1 MARRRNVRFT
11 HKRPAPSPTALTLQ
25 NQGLD
30 SLLVPSLL
38 GPEVLRPGS
47 GERMRF
53 AIPRRNESSGT
64 PHTEKRPFVC
74 AFHVCF
80 HASSAV
86 GSAGA
91 LCNKRSRKRTGE
103 TQAPNPPRS
112 QHRARGQ
119 ADAGEMDQESGCPL
133 LVVCLWASPFHSLG
147 PILPK
152 YPRKGREQAGSKMPP
167 FLPPL
172 LLYSGS
178 SIPVSRYLHYWHH
191 HASPTLLSL
200 NPQGTPQAELAD
212 HSSCPYSHR

>member
-152 YPRKGREQAGSKMPP
+152 YPRKEREQAGSKMPP

-200 NPQGTPQAELAD
+200 NPQAELAD
-212 HSSCPYSHR
+212 PTGRVS